1 MEKDLDQKKDHDH
14 DHDHDM
20 NIDTMTYSMPLLYD
34 TLSFFTW
41 LIRIIISGGYF
52 LLLWTGIQYYTSW

>member
-1 MEKDLDQKKDHDH
+1 MIMTMTMTMT
-14 DHDHDM
+14 M
-20 NIDTMTYSMPLLYD
+20 NIDTMTYSMPLSYD

-41 LIRIIISGGYF
+41 LIRIIIISGGYF